1 MKKTY
6 SILIIFQIMLL
17 IWGCSQSKKLIS
29 PQRNKTEVSFKARD
43 LYLKGLFYQSEGLYN
58 EALVQFYQALHHDS
72 SSSTIYNSI
81 AENHIYLGHFDSALI
96 LLRKSEKKDP
106 DNVETLDL
114 MADCYFRLRDDE
126 NAINTYKKILKLNP
140 YHEDARKYLIF
151 LYKKTNNEVGLAEQY
166 EQLNDYY
173 GYDPENLNAL
183 ADIYLKYKEFDKALD
198 TYNQI
203 IEKDSMNFQTQ
214 YYIGNVY
221 KVQGKL
227 EEARNAYLK
236 ALQIRSDYYPAIQDL
251 ALLYGSEQKW
261 QDVID
266 VFEDGRFQV
275 DSSKVFP
282 KLLIAQA
289 QFYLKHYDAAREKL
303 LPLLNNANIPKD
315 VYELIARIELEAKN
329 YSKAKNYLNYLLNQD
344 KKNRMAWL
352 FLGFTYLDTGN
363 VDSAAVIFKQA
374 HQIFPEDAI
383 VLGFYGSSLQQLEQY
398 NEAMPL
404 LEKSLR
410 LNPDNINAISSLA
423 VVYETLSYFEK
434 TDSLYEAA
442 IQSFPDNALLLNNF
456 SYSLC
461 ERGIQLDEALK
472 MVKMALKID
481 PENGAYLDTIGWIYY
496 KLKNYNEAEKY
507 IKQAIEVRE
516 NSAVVFEHLG
526 DVYYKLEKYNLAKEN
541 WQKALD
547 MQPKNSELKV
557 KLEKLEQ

>member
-6 SILIIFQIMLL
+6 SILIIIQIMLL
-17 IWGCSQSKKLIS
+17 ILGCSQSRKLIS
-29 PQRNKTEVSFKARD
+29 PQQNKSKVSLKARD

-72 SSSTIYNSI
+72 TSPTIYNSI

-96 LLRKSEKKDP
+96 LLRKAEKKDP

-166 EQLNDYY
+166 EQLNEYY
-173 GYDPENLNAL
+173 GYDPENLNSL
-183 ADIYLKYKEFDKALD
+183 ADIYIKYKEFDKALD
-198 TYNQI
+198 TYNRI
-203 IEKDSMNFQTQ
+203 IEKDSMDFQTQ

-227 EEARNAYLK
+227 EEARKSYLK
-236 ALQIRSDYYPAIQDL
+236 ALDIKPDYYPAIQDL

-282 KLLIAQA
+282 KILIAEA
-289 QFYLKHYDAAREKL
+289 QFYLKHYNEAREKL
-303 LPLLNNANIPKD
+303 LPLLESNDVPKD

-329 YSKAKNYLNYLLNQD
+329 FKKAKGYLNYLLNED

-352 FLGFTYLDTGN
+352 FLGFTYLDTN
-363 VDSAAVIFKQA
+363 DLDSAVVIFEQA
-374 HQIFPEDAI
+374 IQVFPEDPMI
-383 VLGFYGSSLQQLEQY
+383 LGFYGSSLQQLEQY
-398 NEAMPL
+398 DKAMPF

-410 LNPDNINAISSLA
+410 LNSNNINAISSLA
-423 VVYETLSYFEK
+423 VVYEGLSYFEK

-442 IQSFPDNALLLNNF
+442 LQSFPDNALLLNNF

-461 ERGIQLDEALK
+461 ERSIRLDEALE
-472 MVKMALKID
+472 MVKKALKID

-496 KLKNYNEAEKY
+496 KLKNYDEAEKY
-507 IKQAIEVRE
+507 IKQAIAVRE

-547 MQPKNSELKV
+547 IQPQNTELKM
-557 KLEKLEQ
+557 KLGKLKQ

>member
-6 SILIIFQIMLL
+6 YILIIFQIMLL
-17 IWGCSQSKKLIS
+17 ILGCSQSKKIIS
-29 PQRNKTEVSFKARD
+29 PKRNKSEISFKARD

-96 LLRKSEKKDP
+96 LLRKAEKKDP

-166 EQLNDYY
+166 EQLNEYY
-173 GYDPENLNAL
+173 GYDSENLNAL

-198 TYNQI
+198 TYNRI
-203 IEKDSMNFQTQ
+203 IKKDSMNFQTQ

-236 ALQIRSDYYPAIQDL
+236 TLDIKPDYYPAIQDL

-282 KLLIAQA
+282 KLLIAEA
-289 QFYLKHYDAAREKL
+289 QFYLKHYDEAREKL
-303 LPLLNNANIPKD
+303 LPLLKNNNIPKD

-329 YSKAKNYLNYLLNQD
+329 FSKAKDYLNYLLNQD

-363 VDSAAVIFKQA
+363 VDSAAVIFEQA
-374 HQIFPEDAI
+374 LQIFPEDAT
-383 VLGFYGSSLQQLEQY
+383 VLGFYGSSRQQLGQY
-398 NEAMPL
+398 KEAMPL

-423 VVYETLSYFEK
+423 VVYETLSHFEK

-442 IQSFPDNALLLNNF
+442 LQRFPDNALLLNNF

-461 ERGIQLDEALK
+461 ERGIRLDEALE
-472 MVKMALKID
+472 MVKIALKID

-496 KLKNYNEAEKY
+496 KLKNYNDAEKY
-507 IKQAIEVRE
+507 IKKAIEVRE

-526 DVYYKLEKYNLAKEN
+526 DVYYKLEKYHLAKEN

-547 MQPKNSELKV
+547 MQPQNTELKL
-557 KLEKLEQ
+557 KLEKLKQ